1 MPLQLQFRRGTTA
14 QNTAF
19 TGAVGEVSID
29 TDLKTL
35 RVHDGST
42 PGGFSVVN
50 ASSTQTMSNKTLTLP
65 TISTINNSGT
75 LTLPTGPDTV
85 VGRASTDTLTNK
97 TLTLPT
103 ISSINNGGTLTLP
116 TGPDTVVGRA
126 TVDTLTNKTLTAPF
140 ITGGSFKYTISGQ
153 SLAANRTIQLPVI
166 TGDDAFVLT
175 TATQTLVNKTLNGAY
190 LNDPTFSG
198 TVNGNVTFQGNIQT
212 AYTAIV
218 GYDIPN
224 KTYVDNKALVSA
236 IGIAAAFA

>member
-14 QNTAF
+14 QNNAF

-42 PGGFSVVN
+42 AGGFSSVN
-50 ASSTQTMSNKTLTLP
+50 VSSIQT
-65 TISTINNSGT
+65 I
-75 LTLPTGPDTV
+75 
-85 VGRASTDTLTNK
+85 TNK

-153 SLAANRTIQLPVI
+153 GLAANRTIQLPVI
-166 TGDDAFVLT
+166 TSDDAFVLT